1 MWLIIFLVFSIDFL
15 KFSIIFR
22 GHVKTFLLKLALQ
35 NESSLQFLLF
45 RLDYNDFYKRGDS
58 KLHEPLTYQHKRL
71 SEIGLSHA
79 QKQNGIARNKDQI
92 TIEKFKERNQD
103 KIKKFK

>member
-1 MWLIIFLVFSIDFL
+1 M
-15 KFSIIFR
+15 
-22 GHVKTFLLKLALQ
+22 KTFLLKLALQ

-71 SEIGLSHA
+71 SEIGLRFA
-79 QKQNGIARNKDQI
+79 QKQNGISRKHEQI
-92 TIEKFKERNQD
+92 TVEKSKEPSQD
-103 KIKKFK
+103 RIKKFK